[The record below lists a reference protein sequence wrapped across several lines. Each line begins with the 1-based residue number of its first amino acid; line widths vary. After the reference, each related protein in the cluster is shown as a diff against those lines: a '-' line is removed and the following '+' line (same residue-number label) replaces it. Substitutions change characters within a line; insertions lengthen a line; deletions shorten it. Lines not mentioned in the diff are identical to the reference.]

1 MRIEHDLLGDLA
13 VPKEAYYGIHTFR
26 AAGNFSLSGIL
37 VHSELIRAIVL
48 IKQAAALANRDTGR
62 LQPSLAEA
70 IITSCEEIL
79 RGKFSGHFILDAL
92 QGGAGTS
99 TNMNVN
105 EVISNRASELLGGVL
120 GSYSPVHPIEHV
132 NLSQST
138 NDVYPTAIRI
148 AAISLL
154 KRLSKA
160 FALLQEAFQA
170 KEQEFAGIVKLGRTQ
185 LQDAVAITLG
195 QEFGAFAQ
203 AFARD
208 RWRLY
213 KVEERLRVIPLGG
226 TAIGTGLNANR
237 QYIYKVTDYIQD
249 LTGMGLARAENTV
262 ELNQNCDVFVE
273 VSGLLKAAAVN
284 LAKVAGDLRLLA
296 SGPRG
301 GLGEI
306 SLPPVQAGSS
316 IMPGKV
322 NPVITE
328 AVTQVAYQVIAN
340 DTAITLAAQAGQL
353 ELNAFGPLISHN
365 LLQSLELLERAVTSL
380 REKCVVGIGA
390 NEKRCLELLENSFAL
405 LTAISPVIGYERA
418 GELSRQALELN
429 LSITQILQENGLIKD
444 PEIMRC
450 LSSHNL
456 TFPRGNN
463 D

>member
-48 IKQAAALANRDTGR
+48 IKQAAALANRETGR

-70 IITSCEEIL
+70 IITACEEIL

>member
-1 MRIEHDLLGDLA
+1 LLGDLA

-70 IITSCEEIL
+70 IIIACEEIL

-120 GSYSPVHPIEHV
+120 GSYAPVHPIEHV

-154 KRLSKA
+154 KRLSNA

-170 KEQEFAGIVKLGRTQ
+170 KEQEFAAIVKLGRTQ
-185 LQDAVAITLG
+185 LQDAVPITLG

-249 LTGMGLARAENTV
+249 LTGLGLARAENTV
-262 ELNQNCDVFVE
+262 EINQNCDVFVE
-273 VSGLLKAAAVN
+273 VSGLLKASAVN

-380 REKCVVGIGA
+380 REKCVVGIEA

-429 LSITQILQENGLIKD
+429 LSITQILQKNGLLKD
-444 PEIMRC
+444 PEVIRC
-450 LSSHNL
+450 LSCHNL
-456 TFPRGNN
+456 TFPRAINN
-463 D
+463 

>member
-1 MRIEHDLLGDLA
+1 MRIEHDLLGELA
-13 VPKEAYYGIHTFR
+13 VPKDAYYGIHTFR
-26 AAGNFSLSGIL
+26 AAENFSLSGIL
-37 VHSELIRAIVL
+37 VHRELIRAFAL
-48 IKQAAALANRDTGR
+48 IKLAAASANRDTGS
-62 LQPSLAEA
+62 LQPNLAEA
-70 IITSCEEIL
+70 IITACEEIL
-79 RGKFSGHFILDAL
+79 RGKFSEDFILDAL

-99 TNMNVN
+99 TNMNIN
-105 EVISNRASELLGGVL
+105 EVIANRASELLGGVR

-154 KRLSKA
+154 KRLTKA

-170 KEQEFAGIVKLGRTQ
+170 KEQEFAAIAKLGRTQ
-185 LQDAVAITLG
+185 LQDAVPITLG

-249 LTGMGLARAENTV
+249 LTGLGLARAENTV

-273 VSGLLKAAAVN
+273 VSGLLKASAVN

-365 LLQSLELLERAVTSL
+365 LLQSLELLERAVTNL
-380 REKCVVGIGA
+380 REKCVVGIEA
-390 NEKRCLELLENSFAL
+390 NKKRCLELLESSFAL
-405 LTAISPVIGYERA
+405 LTALCPVIGYDRA
-418 GELSRQALELN
+418 GELSRQALEMN
-429 LSITQILQENGLIKD
+429 LSIPQVLQKNGLLQD
-444 PEIMRC
+444 PEVTRF
-450 LSSHNL
+450 LASQNL
-456 TFPRGNN
+456 IFPIEIN

>member
-70 IITSCEEIL
+70 IITACEEIL

>member
-70 IITSCEEIL
+70 IITACEEIL

-380 REKCVVGIGA
+380 REKCVVGIEA

>member
-48 IKQAAALANRDTGR
+48 IKQAAALANRETGR

-70 IITSCEEIL
+70 IITACEEIL

-380 REKCVVGIGA
+380 REKCVVGIEA